1 MASNKECPQVT
12 FIRQMGSLIP
22 GLGDAVQVGSSL
34 TEKSQQI
41 TQDIQRFDGKEA
53 L

>member
-1 MASNKECPQVT
+1 
-12 FIRQMGSLIP
+12 MGNFIP

-41 TQDIQRFDGKEA
+41 TQNIQRLDGKEA